1 MDSLTF
7 NKQIFLNKIDT
18 KKYLFTEFAFRMMM
32 TDTEPGAGAG
42 AGAGSACGVCE
53 QQLPGGKTRCHY
65 GGVSCYR

>member
-1 MDSLTF
+1 
-7 NKQIFLNKIDT
+7 
-18 KKYLFTEFAFRMMM
+18 MMM
-32 TDTEPGAGAG
+32 TDTEPGAGAGAG

>member
-32 TDTEPGAGAG
+32 TDTEPGAGSAG
-42 AGAGSACGVCE
+42 GVCE